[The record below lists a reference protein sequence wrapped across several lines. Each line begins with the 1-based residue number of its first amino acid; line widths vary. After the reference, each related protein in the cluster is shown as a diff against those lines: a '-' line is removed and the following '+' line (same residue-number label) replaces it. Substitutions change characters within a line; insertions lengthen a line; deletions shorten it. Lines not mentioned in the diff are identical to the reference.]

1 MRFLQTSDWH
11 VGLKA
16 AWAGDAA
23 TRIAEARLDAFR
35 NIGLI
40 AAEERAE
47 FCLIAGD
54 LFDSHAIGLS
64 VAREAIGIIE
74 DFPCPVYVIP
84 GNHDQDAPGALWDRL
99 GLDTLTRFKLL
110 RTPAPVPIPGGT
122 LYPCP
127 LSRRWSASDPLAW
140 IPPRSVSDSIR
151 VVLAHGSLDSP
162 QYGGNTQNPIPPD
175 ATSRYDVD
183 YIALGD
189 WHSTSIHPRMA
200 YSGAPEF
207 TASDDR
213 EPGQVLLIEISDSTS
228 PPAISK
234 YRSGV
239 LSKVTIERFIQKSED
254 LEELCEEIAKIAS
267 PRTLLDLALTGL
279 IPIGHDDKL
288 QKLKQ
293 IATGEFVWSK
303 LRAGSLIPEGTLV
316 ELPAYFPE
324 VEAQL
329 KNLAESSTPQAAAAR
344 LALIH
349 LYQGAMEA
357 GQ

>member
-16 AWAGDAA
+16 AWAGEAA
-23 TRIAEARLDAFR
+23 PRIAGARLDAFR
-35 NIGLI
+35 NVGRI
-40 AAEERAE
+40 AADEQVD

-54 LFDSHAIGLS
+54 LFDNHAIGLGA
-64 VAREAIGIIE
+64 AREAIGIIE

-99 GLDTLTRFKLL
+99 GLDSLSRFRLL
-110 RTPAPVPIPGGT
+110 RTPAPVPVPGGT

-127 LSRRWSASDPLAW
+127 LSRRWSAADPLAW
-140 IPPRSVSDSIR
+140 IPPRAGTDSIR

-162 QYGGNTQNPIPPD
+162 QFGGSVQNPIPPD
-175 ATSRYDVD
+175 AASRYDVD

-213 EPGQVLLIEISDSTS
+213 EPGQVLLIEITEPTS
-228 PPAISK
+228 RPSISK
-234 YRSGV
+234 RRSGV
-239 LSKVTIERFIQKSED
+239 LSKVAIERFIQTGED
-254 LEELCEEIAKIAS
+254 LDALHEELTKIAS
-267 PRTLLDLALTGL
+267 PGTLLHLTLSGIIPTCQDSKLQGIKHLALNR
-279 IPIGHDDKL
+279 
-288 QKLKQ
+288 
-293 IATGEFVWSK
+293 FVWSK
-303 LRAGSLIPEGTLV
+303 FGLESLVPEGAPV
-316 ELPAYFPE
+316 ELPAYFSE
-324 VEAQL
+324 VDARL
-329 KNLAESSTPQAAAAR
+329 RNLAESATPKAAAAR
-344 LALIH
+344 LALIR
-349 LYQGAMEA
+349 LYEGAAEA

>member
-16 AWAGDAA
+16 AWAGEAA
-23 TRIAEARLDAFR
+23 PRIAEARLDAFR
-35 NIGLI
+35 NIGRI

-54 LFDSHAIGLS
+54 LFDNHAIGLS
-64 VAREAIGIIE
+64 AAREAIGIIE

-110 RTPAPVPIPGGT
+110 RTPQPVPIPGGT

-140 IPPRSVSDSIR
+140 IPPRDVSDSIR

-162 QYGGNTQNPIPPD
+162 QYGGSVQNPIPPD
-175 ATSRYDVD
+175 AARCYDVD

-189 WHSTSIHPRMA
+189 WHSASIHPRMA
-200 YSGAPEF
+200 YSGAPEL
-207 TASDDR
+207 TAADDR
-213 EPGQVLLIEISDSTS
+213 DAGSVLLVEITNPTS
-228 PPAISK
+228 PPSISK
-234 YRSGV
+234 RRSGG
-239 LSKVTIERFIQKSED
+239 LSRVTIERFIQTGAD
-254 LEELCEEIAKIAS
+254 LDVLYEELAKIAS
-267 PRTLLDLALTGL
+267 PSTLLHLTLTGI
-279 IPIGHDDKL
+279 IPTGQDGKL
-288 QKLKQ
+288 QKLK
-293 IATGEFVWSK
+293 ALTADEFVWSK
-303 LRAGSLIPEGTLV
+303 LRSDALVPEGAAV
-316 ELPAYFPE
+316 DLPAYFPE

-329 KNLAESSTPQAAAAR
+329 RNLAESTGPEAAASR

-349 LYQGAMEA
+349 LYEGAMEM